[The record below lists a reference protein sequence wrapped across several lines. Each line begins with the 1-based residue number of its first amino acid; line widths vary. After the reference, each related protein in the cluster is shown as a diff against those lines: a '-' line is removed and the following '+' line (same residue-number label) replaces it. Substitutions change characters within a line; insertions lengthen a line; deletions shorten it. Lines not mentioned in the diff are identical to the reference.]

1 LMATS
6 VFGATLM
13 AGLEWL
19 ISDPERPQADVV
31 AVILATFSGGL
42 APRE

>member
-1 LMATS
+1 MASS

-19 ISDPERPQADVV
+19 VFAPDRPQAEVV
-31 AVILATFSGGL
+31 EAVLATFSGRL
-42 APRE
+42 ALTR